1 MGSQLVALRSK
12 LGERLTLWTGRFLY
26 IVNIKGIN
34 SHTHTHKK
42 MTLFINKKIYIVVLF
57 CSSEDVQIAG
67 NGSINYA

>member
-1 MGSQLVALRSK
+1 
-12 LGERLTLWTGRFLY
+12 
-26 IVNIKGIN
+26 
-34 SHTHTHKK
+34 